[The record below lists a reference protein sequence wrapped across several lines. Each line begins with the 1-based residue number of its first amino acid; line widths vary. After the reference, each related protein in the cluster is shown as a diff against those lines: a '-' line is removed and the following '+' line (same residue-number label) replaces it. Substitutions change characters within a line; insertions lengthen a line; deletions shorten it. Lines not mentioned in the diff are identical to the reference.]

1 MSDTV
6 KVTVITG
13 QNQIELSMP
22 EEEKHSNK
30 SIVVTHPTGETLMS
44 TLLNEK
50 LIDGSF
56 CGGRGDCGRC
66 VVQFVSGATL
76 PTGIER
82 SVMEPEELRSG
93 YRLACM
99 ARPKQDCIIRLALHF
114 SEETDI
120 ITYADLMIELSEKI
134 DYIGQNNAASV
145 ASQRLKSKT
154 EGVEEAASCIM
165 AVDLGTTTI
174 AMQLVET
181 ASGRIVDT
189 CVRMNPQRRFGA
201 DVLSRIQAA
210 ISGYAQELKDC
221 LWQVLEEGLNQ
232 FMQTLLQS
240 GRQTES
246 GPEPGRTNVS
256 SDISLISIAGNTTM
270 EHLLMGLPTVSLGQ
284 SPFTPVNIGLQKTEW
299 RGIPVYV
306 LPGISTFV
314 GGDIVAGLYACGMLE
329 NGRVCTDRPDSLEK
343 SCNRNHSEKPESMTL
358 LIDLGTNGEMVLQK
372 GDRMLA
378 AATAAGPAFEG
389 GVGNAVIGSD
399 MVAIADALL
408 SQGIMDESGLL
419 KEPYFTEGV
428 SIKKKFTFTP
438 GKDKQSLYMA
448 KEDIRSLQMAKAA
461 VRTGIELLTKR
472 LYYDEKRDRR
482 KEKTDAGQQI
492 GRAETEAMQIYL
504 AGGFGYYLNVDAAVR
519 TGLLPKSMQGRIRAV
534 GNTSLAGA
542 YLLGKALWLG
552 MLEEETLHKK
562 LAQIESINLA
572 NQEGFDRHY
581 ISNMNFEMK

>member
-6 KVTVITG
+6 KVTVIME

-22 EEEKHSNK
+22 EEEKHRNK
-30 SIVVTHPTGETLMS
+30 SIEMTHPAGETLMS
-44 TLLNEK
+44 TLLKEK
-50 LIDGSF
+50 LIDGIF

-82 SVMEPEELRSG
+82 SVMEPEELREG

-99 ARPKQDCIIRLALHF
+99 TRPKQDCIIRLALR
-114 SEETDI
+114 STEETDI
-120 ITYADLMIELSEKI
+120 ITYTDPMIGLSGNV
-134 DYIGQNNAASV
+134 DYIGQAGSH
-145 ASQRLKSKT
+145 
-154 EGVEEAASCIM
+154 IM

-210 ISGYAQELKDC
+210 ADGHAQELKDC
-221 LWQVLEEGLNQ
+221 LWRVLEEGLGQ
-232 FMQTLLQS
+232 FEQTLLQL
-240 GRQTES
+240 GRRTES
-246 GPEPGRTNVS
+246 RTNPDRSTVLP
-256 SDISLISIAGNTTM
+256 DIVLISIAGNTTM
-270 EHLLMGLPTVSLGQ
+270 EHLLMGLPTGSLGQ
-284 SPFTPVNIGLQKTEW
+284 SPFTPVNIGLQKIKW
-299 RGIPVYV
+299 KGIPVYV

-314 GGDIVAGLYACGMLE
+314 GGDIVAGLYACGML
-329 NGRVCTDRPDSLEK
+329 GSRRST
-343 SCNRNHSEKPESMTL
+343 TL

-389 GVGNAVIGSD
+389 GAGSAVVGSD
-399 MVAIADALL
+399 MIATADALL

-428 SIKKKFTFTP
+428 SLKENFIFTP
-438 GKDKQSLYMA
+438 GKDGQSLYMT
-448 KEDIRSLQMAKAA
+448 KDDIRSLQMAKAA
-461 VRTGIELLTKR
+461 VCTGIELLTKR
-472 LYYDEKRDRR
+472 LYCDEKSD
-482 KEKTDAGQQI
+482 KKQE
-492 GRAETEAMQIYL
+492 ETEAIQVYL

-542 YLLGKALWLG
+542 YLLGRALWLG
-552 MLEEETLHKK
+552 MLEEETLQKE
-562 LAQIESINLA
+562 LAHIESINLA
-572 NQEGFDRHY
+572 NQEGFDKCY

>member
-6 KVTVITG
+6 KVSVIME
-13 QNQIELSMP
+13 QNQIELSIP
-22 EEEKHSNK
+22 KGEKHGNK
-30 SIVVTHPTGETLMS
+30 SIEMTHPTGGTLMS
-44 TLLNEK
+44 TLLKEK

-82 SVMEPEELRSG
+82 SVMEPEELREG

-99 ARPKQDCIIRLALHF
+99 ARPKQNCIIRLALR
-114 SEETDI
+114 SAEKTDI
-120 ITYADLMIELSEKI
+120 ITYADAMIGVSENI
-134 DYIGQNNAASV
+134 DYI
-145 ASQRLKSKT
+145 SQLLKSKAG
-154 EGVEEAASCIM
+154 ESKQLSSYIM

-210 ISGYAQELKDC
+210 SGGHAQELKDC

-232 FMQTLLQS
+232 FEQTLLQLD
-240 GRQTES
+240 RQTE
-246 GPEPGRTNVS
+246 PGTELERTIILP
-256 SDISLISIAGNTTM
+256 DISLVSIAGNTTM
-270 EHLLMGLPTVSLGQ
+270 EHLLMGLPTTSLGQ

-299 RGIPVYV
+299 KGIPVYV

-329 NGRVCTDRPDSLEK
+329 SGSVCTGRPDSLEQ
-343 SCNRNHSEKPESMTL
+343 SDSREQSEKPERTTL

-378 AATAAGPAFEG
+378 AAAAAGPAFEG
-389 GVGNAVIGSD
+389 GAGSAVVGSD
-399 MVAIADALL
+399 MIAIADALL

-428 SIKKKFTFTP
+428 SFKKNFTFTP
-438 GKDKQSLYMA
+438 GKGRQSLYMT

-472 LYYDEKRDRR
+472 LYCDES
-482 KEKTDAGQQI
+482 ESIQV
-492 GRAETEAMQIYL
+492 YL

-542 YLLGKALWLG
+542 YLLGRALWLG
-552 MLEEETLHKK
+552 MIEEETLQKE
-562 LAQIESINLA
+562 LAHIESINLA
-572 NQEGFDRHY
+572 NQEGFDKCY
-581 ISNMNFEMK
+581 IGNMNFEMK